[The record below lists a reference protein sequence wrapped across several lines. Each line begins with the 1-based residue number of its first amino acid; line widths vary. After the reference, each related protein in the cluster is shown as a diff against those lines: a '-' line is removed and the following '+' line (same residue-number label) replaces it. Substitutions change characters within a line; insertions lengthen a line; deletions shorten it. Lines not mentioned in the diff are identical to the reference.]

1 MQAAVWHAR
10 HDVRVESL
18 PEPSEPGP
26 GEVLL
31 EVAYC
36 GICGTDLHEYLDGP
50 QFLPHDERGA
60 RPPAILGHEFSGT
73 VAALGPEVTRV
84 QVGQRVAVHPALY
97 CGQCRFC
104 RSGMV
109 QLCPNASWVG
119 LGAASG
125 GLAGWALLKEYQ
137 LFPLPEQVSLLQGAL
152 VEPTSVTMHAVTRG
166 GVQPGDVVLVTG
178 GGPIGQLAAL
188 NARAAGAREVYL
200 AEVVPGRREL
210 AARNAEPT
218 RVLDPRQESVV
229 EAMRSA
235 TEGLGVDV
243 AIECSGNERALF
255 DALEATRPDGTVV
268 QVAIFNHPVPLHPA
282 QHLTLQA
289 KRLVGSLG
297 YTPRDYERV
306 IDLMAAGKL
315 PAERLVTATIPL
327 RDVVELGLDELVRPD
342 TQQVK
347 ILVQP
352 NS

>member
-235 TEGLGVDV
+235 TEAWGSTSRSSARATSGH
-243 AIECSGNERALF
+243 CS
-255 DALEATRPDGTVV
+255 TRWRRHGRMGRWCRSPSSTI
-268 QVAIFNHPVPLHPA
+268 QC
-282 QHLTLQA
+282 
-289 KRLVGSLG
+289 RC
-297 YTPRDYERV
+297 TPRSTSRCRRSGLWAVLATPRV
-306 IDLMAAGKL
+306 TTSA
-315 PAERLVTATIPL
+315 
-327 RDVVELGLDELVRPD
+327 
-342 TQQVK
+342 
-347 ILVQP
+347 
-352 NS
+352 